1 MAGGIQPN
9 TVIEWLDSQ
18 KGQPLLSIDGYL
30 FTNSGKG
37 RTAGV
42 RYWKCAAFKTHNC
55 LVSAKSDGANVTNL
69 SGIQNAPDHGHVNDA
84 AQTKNLEVRVCF
96 QAFLSYKTR
105 NFSCNLL
112 HSHSAKVPFSI
123 ISI

>member
-42 RYWKCAAFKTHNC
+42 RYWKCAALKTHDC

-69 SGIQNAPDHGHVNDA
+69 SGIQNAPDYRHV
-84 AQTKNLEVRVCF
+84 KRVTSLIVGRFTVATNVSSMLVC
-96 QAFLSYKTR
+96 
-105 NFSCNLL
+105 
-112 HSHSAKVPFSI
+112 
-123 ISI
+123 

>member
-18 KGQPLLSIDGYL
+18 KGQPLPSIDGHL
-30 FTNSGKG
+30 FTNSVKG

-55 LVSAKSDGANVTNL
+55 LVTPALDVVAT
-69 SGIQNAPDHGHVNDA
+69 
-84 AQTKNLEVRVCF
+84 
-96 QAFLSYKTR
+96 
-105 NFSCNLL
+105 
-112 HSHSAKVPFSI
+112 
-123 ISI
+123 